1 MPPDVLGHLHHHVSP
16 QCPKELRVV
25 MCEVPLSRIE
35 ELLLGIAREAR
46 PALAVGDSTVPI
58 HGLGH
63 LAILIAACRNPKR
76 PAEGLG
82 WSCPGFHFRQDPLVA
97 L

>member
-1 MPPDVLGHLHHHVSP
+1 MPPDVLGHLNHHVSP
-16 QCPKELRVV
+16 QCPEELRVV
-25 MCEVPLSRIE
+25 MCEVPLSRFE

-46 PALAVGDSTVPI
+46 PALAVGDPTMPFRDF
-58 HGLGH
+58 GH
-63 LAILIAACRNPKR
+63 LASVIAACRHPER

-82 WSCPGFHFRQDPLVA
+82 WRCPGFHWLQDPPLP

>member
-1 MPPDVLGHLHHHVSP
+1 MPPDVLGHLNHHVSL
-16 QCPKELRVV
+16 QCPKELRVM
-25 MCEVPLSRIE
+25 MCEVPLSRFE

-46 PALAVGDSTVPI
+46 PALAVGDPTVPFRD
-58 HGLGH
+58 LGH
-63 LAILIAACRNPKR
+63 LALVIAACRYPER

-82 WSCPGFHFRQDPLVA
+82 WSCPGFHCRQDPPAA

>member
-1 MPPDVLGHLHHHVSP
+1 M
-16 QCPKELRVV
+16 V
-25 MCEVPLSRIE
+25 MSEVPLCRFE

-46 PALAVGDSTVPI
+46 PALAEGDPTMPVRD
-58 HGLGH
+58 LGQ
-63 LAILIAACRNPKR
+63 LAFLIAACRHPER

-82 WSCPGFHFRQDPLVA
+82 WRCPGFHFRQDPLRT

>member
-1 MPPDVLGHLHHHVSP
+1 M
-16 QCPKELRVV
+16 V

-35 ELLLGIAREAR
+35 ELLLGIACEAR
-46 PALAVGDSTVPI
+46 PALAKGDPTMPLRDVGHMAFV
-58 HGLGH
+58 
-63 LAILIAACRNPKR
+63 IAACRNPER

-82 WSCPGFHFRQDPLVA
+82 WRCPGFHFRQDPLSP

>member
-1 MPPDVLGHLHHHVSP
+1 M
-16 QCPKELRVV
+16 V
-25 MCEVPLSRIE
+25 MCEVPLSRFE

-46 PALAVGDSTVPI
+46 PALAVGDPTMPFRDF
-58 HGLGH
+58 GH
-63 LAILIAACRNPKR
+63 LASVIAASRHPER

-82 WSCPGFHFRQDPLVA
+82 WRCPGFHFRQDPPVA

>member
-1 MPPDVLGHLHHHVSP
+1 M
-16 QCPKELRVV
+16 V
-25 MCEVPLSRIE
+25 MCEVPLSRFE

-46 PALAVGDSTVPI
+46 PALAVGDPTVPFRD
-58 HGLGH
+58 LGH
-63 LAILIAACRNPKR
+63 MAFVIAAYRLLER

-82 WSCPGFHFRQDPLVA
+82 WRCPGFHWRQDPPLP

>member
-1 MPPDVLGHLHHHVSP
+1 MPPDVLGHLNHHVSL
-16 QCPKELRVV
+16 QCPKELRVA
-25 MCEVPLSRIE
+25 MCEVPLSRFE

-46 PALAVGDSTVPI
+46 PALAMGDPTVPFRDF
-58 HGLGH
+58 GH
-63 LAILIAACRNPKR
+63 SAFLIAACRHPER

-82 WSCPGFHFRQDPLVA
+82 WRCPGFHFRQDPPVA